1 MAVGEE
7 LPRGAAAS
15 REKAIIPKGWSRGA
29 VGLAMDVKLWLPAGL
44 IIAGIIGLWEWV
56 VATNDIP
63 AWKLPA
69 PSAIGTELW
78 TSRELLLGHTWVT
91 VEEVLIGF
99 ALALVS
105 GVTLA
110 WLINLSRTLERVIY
124 PGVVASQTI
133 PIIVIAPLLLIWLGY
148 GLQHKV
154 LVVGLISFF
163 PIVVNTVDG
172 LKSADPDMV
181 NLLRTLGANRWQ
193 IFRKVHVPASLPFL
207 FSGIKIAITVS
218 VIGAVIGEWVGS
230 SEGLGYLAIRS
241 KSQFLSERVYATVVL
256 LSLMGMGLFLIAGA
270 LERMLLPWYHNERRR
285 RTVEGN

>member
-1 MAVGEE
+1 MAVGEQ
-7 LPRGAAAS
+7 LPPKAAAGGKQAAIPRGWF
-15 REKAIIPKGWSRGA
+15 RWG
-29 VGLAMDVKLWLPAGL
+29 VGRAMDIKLWLPAGL
-44 IIAGIIGLWEWV
+44 IIVGIIGLWEWV
-56 VATNDIP
+56 VASNDIP

-69 PSAIGTELW
+69 PSAIGNELW

-91 VEEVLIGF
+91 VKEVLIGF
-99 ALALVS
+99 ALALVG

-110 WLINLSRTLERVIY
+110 WLITLSRTLERVIY

-154 LVVGLISFF
+154 FVVGLISFF

-181 NLLRTLGANRWQ
+181 NLLKTLGANRGQ

-207 FSGIKIAITVS
+207 FSGIKIGITVS

-270 LERMLLPWYHNERRR
+270 LERILLPWYHNERRR
-285 RTVEGN
+285 RTAEDN